1 MNQASGTYIYTPVN
15 DVKGVVHVIHGMA
28 EHFDRYREFAS
39 FLNAHGYVVC
49 GIDLPGHGRSVGEKK
64 GYFKS
69 HEDVIKAVLD
79 LNRRIR
85 EMFKGKRV
93 ICFGHSMGSFFA
105 EYIASRHK
113 GEFDAYVFSGTQGI
127 SGMIPLAKF
136 IAGME
141 VLLRDEKHESKLLSK
156 LSFGMYNK
164 AFKPVRTDFDWLTR
178 DHEKVMEY
186 VKDDLCGFTFT
197 SKAYL
202 EMFKVLKVVNSSK
215 WAESLD
221 KDLKYLFVSGKRDP
235 VSNNGEGV
243 LKLVERMKKA
253 KVKDV
258 RVKLYED
265 CRHELL
271 NELNREMVYMDILDF
286 AEEVA
291 R

>member
-105 EYIASRHK
+105 VYIASRHK

-235 VSNNGEGV
+235 VSNNGKGV